1 MYDIKHFRTPYALRA
16 FARVLICFHGW
27 FVGSYYAWV
36 AGAGNSRWFDL
47 TVREER
53 GYPTYTQWPFQTNI
67 TYAVALALFTTI
79 AMQALFDVGV
89 AMEDPFDDF
98 GLDNINFYTVVEQ
111 FENYVLDTD
120 YLSNVWTE
128 TVLGGESL
136 LDADMYSH
144 KAVEAA
150 LGTMGGSGRLAALRA
165 SRHGS
170 HGSLLAGGS
179 PSAHF

>member
-1 MYDIKHFRTPYALRA
+1 MRTRGRAGRDGGLTKTPYR
-16 FARVLICFHGW
+16 
-27 FVGSYYAWV
+27 
-36 AGAGNSRWFDL
+36 
-47 TVREER
+47 
-53 GYPTYTQWPFQTNI
+53 YTQWPFQTNI

-79 AMQALFDVGV
+79 SMQALFDVGV

-98 GLDNINFYTVVEQ
+98 GLDNIDFYTVVEQ
-111 FENYVLDTD
+111 FESYVLDTD

-128 TVLGGESL
+128 TVLGGGSL
-136 LDADMYSH
+136 LDANMYSH

-165 SRHGS
+165 SS
-170 HGSLLAGGS
+170 HGSLPRMLSGS

>member
-1 MYDIKHFRTPYALRA
+1 MRTCGRA
-16 FARVLICFHGW
+16 GRDG
-27 FVGSYYAWV
+27 G
-36 AGAGNSRWFDL
+36 L
-47 TVREER
+47 TKTRKS
-53 GYPTYTQWPFQTNI
+53 YTQWPFQTNI

-98 GLDNINFYTVVEQ
+98 GLDNIDFYTVVEQ
-111 FENYVLDTD
+111 FESYVLDTD

-144 KAVEAA
+144 KVVEAA

-170 HGSLLAGGS
+170 LLAGGS